1 MEHSV
6 GLRTRRWRVILI
18 AVVSIVWSAFPG
30 LSHASIRA
38 QELPQPPDVS
48 AKAAFVRDISA
59 GVDLYDLNGDDRLSA
74 GSTIKI
80 ATAIVARATV
90 DLDSEVLILESDPV
104 EEGYSTMEL
113 IVGDTLTVEQ
123 LLLGLLIPSGGD
135 AAQALARYAG
145 ATLLGVDPDTVD
157 PQQATTRFVEA
168 MNGLARDLG
177 LQNTQFV
184 NPDGRDAADQFTS
197 ARDLTTIAT
206 EFMKDETLREMVA
219 MPTYEF
225 VSPGGNTYTKANTNE
240 LLAEPGVVGIKTG
253 SETQAGACLILA
265 SEFRANEVITVVLG
279 SELAYDEETSEKTV
293 DRRYDDARA
302 ILAGLEADYR
312 WVEVD
317 DPATV
322 PGLEDALFAWQV
334 TMRDGPELV
343 MPTSGDDDLT
353 FRLRLGAPGE
363 PEQEVGRVLFFAGS
377 TQVGE
382 RPLLQATAAQSGQS
396 TPIAA

>member
-1 MEHSV
+1 M
-6 GLRTRRWRVILI
+6 GLRTRHCHVIVISVL
-18 AVVSIVWSAFPG
+18 SLVWSAFPNF
-30 LSHASIRA
+30 SVAPASA
-38 QELPQPPDVS
+38 QELPQPPDVT

-80 ATAIVARATV
+80 ATAIVAMATV
-90 DLDSEVLILESDPV
+90 DLDDDVLIVESDLV
-104 EEGYSTMEL
+104 EEGYSTMDL

-145 ATLLGVDPDTVD
+145 ATLLSVDPDTVD
-157 PQQATTRFVEA
+157 PQQATARFVEE
-168 MNGLARDLG
+168 MNGLARAFD

-184 NPDGRDAADQFTS
+184 NPDGRDAEDQFTS

-206 EFMKDETLREMVA
+206 EFMNDETLREMVA
-219 MPTYEF
+219 MPAYEF
-225 VSPGGNTYTKANTNE
+225 VSPGGNTYTKSNTNE
-240 LLAEPGVVGIKTG
+240 LLTDPGVIGIKTG
-253 SETQAGACLILA
+253 SETRAGACLILA
-265 SEFRANEVITVVLG
+265 SEFGTNEVITVVLG
-279 SELAYDEETSEKTV
+279 SDLAYDEETSEKTV
-293 DRRYDDARA
+293 DRRYDDARS
-302 ILAGLEADYR
+302 ILTGLDSDYR
-312 WVEVD
+312 WVAVD
-317 DPATV
+317 DPSSI

-334 TMRDGPELV
+334 TMSDGPELV
-343 MPTSGDDDLT
+343 MPTSSDDDLT

-382 RPLLQATAAQSGQS
+382 RPLFQATAAQSGQS
-396 TPIAA
+396 TPLAA